1 MLDALLKSEATKID
15 AMDIGTPDRPAKTMT
30 AKTSAPIAAIRKAPD
45 EVPGTHEGLNNK
57 KKSKKVGSARGIES
71 MFRTSYQAQ
80 LDMIALAA
88 TKANIM
94 ISLNGVLV
102 SVLLISGAYF
112 LNSEPMLIVPFASFL
127 LTCTVAIVFAVLAAQ
142 PVKNGKKTT
151 LDDFRSDRGD
161 LLIFEQFAQLPK
173 AQYVDAMMEMLR
185 DNDRVY
191 RCMIVHIHAMG
202 QAANRKFAHLNVSY
216 GAFMIGLVTSVLL
229 LLVVIARHMLAAG

>member
-1 MLDALLKSEATKID
+1 MSRKIS
-15 AMDIGTPDRPAKTMT
+15 I
-30 AKTSAPIAAIRKAPD
+30 I
-45 EVPGTHEGLNNK
+45 L
-57 KKSKKVGSARGIES
+57 
-71 MFRTSYQAQ
+71 
-80 LDMIALAA
+80 
-88 TKANIM
+88 
-94 ISLNGVLV
+94 
-102 SVLLISGAYF
+102 
-112 LNSEPMLIVPFASFL
+112 
-127 LTCTVAIVFAVLAAQ
+127 VFAVLAAQ